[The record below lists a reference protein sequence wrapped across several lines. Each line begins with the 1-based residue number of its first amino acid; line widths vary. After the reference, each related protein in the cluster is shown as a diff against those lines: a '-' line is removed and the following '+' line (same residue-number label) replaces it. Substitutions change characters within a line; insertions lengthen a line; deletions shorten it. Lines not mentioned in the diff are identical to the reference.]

1 MRVSELIKLLES
13 KCKNDDPI
21 LEFYSY
27 EWTDDL
33 EECDYLE
40 RDFERVRRK
49 NGVVRIEISR

>member
-21 LEFYSY
+21 VEFHSY

-33 EECDYLE
+33 EGCDYLE